1 MNILF
6 TDTGWNQYIEWQG
19 QDKKIVKRINQL
31 LKSIDRDGAIQ
42 GIGKPELLKHN
53 KSGLYSRRIDEA
65 NRLVY
70 EMSDNQII
78 VKSCKGHYEDKKM
91 EVVKGQLLFL
101 CIMAAG
107 QGGLSRACPVSRG
120 GREQYSG
127 ILLY

>member
-6 TDTGWNQYIEWQG
+6 TDTGWNQYTEWQG
-19 QDKKIVKRINQL
+19 QDKKTVKRINQL
-31 LKSIDRDGAIQ
+31 LKSIDRDGAMQ

-78 VKSCKGHYEDKKM
+78 VKSCKGHYE
-91 EVVKGQLLFL
+91 E
-101 CIMAAG
+101 
-107 QGGLSRACPVSRG
+107 
-120 GREQYSG
+120 
-127 ILLY
+127 